1 MRAGSWNHN
10 IHYHRRI
17 LASLPPAA
25 RTVLDA
31 GAGTG
36 QLAQTLAAAGYTV
49 TAIDSAAELAAPPRA
64 AGLAWITGDLL
75 TYDFDTAFDA
85 VVSVA
90 VLHHLP
96 GLAAALRRLACLTA
110 PGGMLIVIGLARPT
124 RLSDHLIDAAG
135 VVIHRRQVLRHGW
148 QTDPAPTCWPPPH
161 SYAQVRR
168 TAAQLLP
175 GAEFR
180 WLPLWRYE
188 LRWRKLP
195 AGAGMSP

>member
-49 TAIDSAAELAAPPRA
+49 TAIDSAAELAAPPRT

-75 TYDFDTAFDA
+75 TYDFDTVFDA

-90 VLHHLP
+90 VLHHRP
-96 GLAAALRRLACLTA
+96 DLAAALRRL
-110 PGGMLIVIGLARPT
+110 
-124 RLSDHLIDAAG
+124 
-135 VVIHRRQVLRHGW
+135 
-148 QTDPAPTCWPPPH
+148 PASP
-161 SYAQVRR
+161 
-168 TAAQLLP
+168 
-175 GAEFR
+175 
-180 WLPLWRYE
+180 
-188 LRWRKLP
+188 LP
-195 AGAGMSP
+195 AGRSSSSAWPGRPG